1 MCIRLL
7 AGLLTCTSSFTDLQR
22 DHSIGLV
29 LQITAG
35 GKAAKGGIRFGDY
48 IVEING
54 DPTESLLHSDAMML
68 IKTTG
73 VTLNLKVT
81 K

>member
-1 MCIRLL
+1 M
-7 AGLLTCTSSFTDLQR
+7 
-22 DHSIGLV
+22 
-29 LQITAG
+29 QITAG

-48 IVEING
+48 IIEING
-54 DPTESLLHSDAMML
+54 DTTDGLLHSDAMMV

-73 VTLNLKVT
+73 VTLTLKVT